1 MAEQSRSALDYLEK
15 TSDFL
20 VKVLLAGL
28 VAATFYATGIGLI
41 DAVLQRTSIV
51 AVSIIICVVSSG
63 WLKNRDRYADN
74 PVKGLLH
81 LCADIA
87 ILAVGVF
94 AAWNA
99 WFVIES
105 QQETIYELTTFDA
118 VVSIGGILVALEMCR
133 RMWGWSLFTVAALAV
148 IYLAFGQD
156 LPWIF
161 QHTGA
166 DIFEIADNLWYNSN
180 KSVFGSITNIIISI
194 VFIFLIF
201 GTLLEAS
208 GAGPTLLKFAFI
220 VTRRMRGG
228 PAHAAILASSLFGT
242 MSGSPVAN
250 IVGTGTFTIP
260 MIKKRGFSPSFAAGI
275 EATASSG
282 GQIMPPIMGAA
293 ALVMADITSTPY
305 LSVIIAALIP
315 ALLYYFS
322 LFTSVVVE
330 ARRQGISPEPLAIE
344 DRLTR
349 QDLINSIMFIVPIT
363 IVIVALVLGFSTA
376 LAGFSAVVGL
386 IIVSVINPDVRQNPL
401 KLISGMLR
409 GANSGA
415 KLMMAI
421 IAIGLIVGTIDST
434 GLGLK
439 LATVMSAVRGESLLA
454 ALFMAMAGAL
464 VLGMG
469 MPTLPAYLIIILI
482 LGPALQ
488 NLGTAVLTA
497 HMFVFYYGV
506 ASSLTPPVAIA
517 AYAAAPIANA
527 NPFTTSFMALRL
539 GAAKFVI
546 PFAFAFYPSMLL
558 IFGFDGLELT
568 WTIIRVAF
576 AVWLI
581 STALGAYELV
591 GMNVAELILRLA
603 AALGLL
609 ITMPEVQMG
618 SFALGVALIGYHY
631 LKFRIQVK
639 AAGTAA

>member
-1 MAEQSRSALDYLEK
+1 MAEKSQNPLNYIEN
-15 TSDFL
+15 TFDFL
-20 VKVLLAGL
+20 VNLLLIGL
-28 VAATFYATGIGLI
+28 VLATFYATGIGLI
-41 DAVLQRTSIV
+41 DAVVQRTSVV
-51 AVSIIICVVSSG
+51 AVSIIICVVASS
-63 WLKNRDRYADN
+63 WLKNREKYKDAPFR
-74 PVKGLLH
+74 GMIHLL
-81 LCADIA
+81 ADIF
-87 ILAVGVF
+87 ILIVGVF

-99 WFVIES
+99 WVVIGP
-105 QQETIYELTTFDA
+105 QQETIYELNIFDA
-118 VVSIGGILVALEMCR
+118 VVSVGGILVALEMCR
-133 RMWGWSLFTVAALAV
+133 RIWGWSLFTVAALAV
-148 IYLAFGQD
+148 IYLVFGQN

-166 DIFEIADNLWYNSN
+166 DIFEMADNLWYNSN
-180 KSVFGSITNIIISI
+180 KSVFGSLTNIIINI

-208 GAGPTLLKFAFI
+208 GAGPTLLKFAFLA
-220 VTRRMRGG
+220 TRKMRGG
-228 PAHAAILASSLFGT
+228 PAHAAILSSSLFGT

-260 MIKKRGFSPSFAAGI
+260 MIKKRGFSPAFAAGI

-293 ALVMADITSTPY
+293 ALVMADITSTSY
-305 LSVIIAALIP
+305 LKVIIAALLP
-315 ALLYYFS
+315 AILYYFS
-322 LFTSVVVE
+322 LFASVIVE
-330 ARRQGISPEPLAIE
+330 ARRQGISPEPLASQ

-363 IVIVALVLGFSTA
+363 TIIIALLLGYSTSFA
-376 LAGFSAVVGL
+376 GYLAIISL
-386 IIVSVINPDVRQNPL
+386 IIVSVVNPDVRKNPL
-401 KLISGMLR
+401 KLFAGMLR

-421 IAIGLIVGTIDST
+421 IAIGLVVGTIDST

-439 LATVMSAVRGESLLA
+439 LATVMSAVRGESLAA

-488 NLGTAVLTA
+488 KLGTEVLTA

-527 NPFTTSFMALRL
+527 NPFTTSLMALRL

-546 PFAFAFYPSMLL
+546 PFAFVFYPSLLL

-568 WTIIRVAF
+568 WTIARVAF
-576 AVWLI
+576 TVWMI

-591 GMNVAELILRLA
+591 ELNFFEIFFRLCV
-603 AALGLL
+603 ALGLL
-609 ITMPEVQMG
+609 YTLTHIQIVSLLVG
-618 SFALGVALIGYHY
+618 AFLIGYHY
-631 LKFRIQVK
+631 FKYRK
-639 AAGTAA
+639 RTNT